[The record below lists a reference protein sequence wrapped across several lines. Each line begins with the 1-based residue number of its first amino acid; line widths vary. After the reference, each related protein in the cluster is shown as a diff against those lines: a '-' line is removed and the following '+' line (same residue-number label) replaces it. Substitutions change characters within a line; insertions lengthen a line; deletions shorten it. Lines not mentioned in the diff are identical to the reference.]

1 MYIPA
6 ERWNRI
12 LEMLAPGMCQPS
24 DLQDKILNILAEE
37 ETDGKIRVLS
47 ADKGPDGFH
56 VMAECNGLA
65 VHIRFCQAIQ
75 EMYLTIDGERFFKGE
90 VPTEL
95 MDKFVKVYN
104 DKFESYKQETKAKR
118 QAMLERLT

>member
-37 ETDGKIRVLS
+37 ETDGEIRVLS
-47 ADKGPDGFH
+47 AELGTDSFH
-56 VMAECNGLA
+56 VFAECNGLA
-65 VHIRFCQAIQ
+65 VHIRFCPAIQ
-75 EMYLTIDGERFFKGE
+75 QMYLMIDGEAFYRDE

-104 DKFESYKQETKAKR
+104 DKFESYKQENRAKR
-118 QAMLERLT
+118 QALLERLT